1 MTALAT
7 LLTAALAAGAIA
19 APAAAQTTYPYPY
32 PQPTP
37 TYPPGYYPPDDY
49 PPEYGYQNQGVGTI
63 GAVIDSLLGNRYN
76 VSDRKAVSR
85 CASAAVSEAS
95 NRYRSSGWNAYSQGY
110 NGPGGYNGWTNMRVT
125 AITDVQR
132 RSSGVRVKG
141 LLDSGMR
148 YGIPGF
154 DRRRYGNT
162 GDLSFS
168 CKVDYRGYVTNVQIR
183 SNDWR
188 RY

>member
-1 MTALAT
+1 MKAFTI
-7 LLTAALAAGAIA
+7 LTAALTAGAIA
-19 APAAAQTTYPYPY
+19 APAAAQTNYPY
-32 PQPTP
+32 PQPQP
-37 TYPPGYYPPDDY
+37 YPQPYPQD
-49 PPEYGYQNQGVGTI
+49 YGYQNQGTAGAI
-63 GAVIDSLLGNRYN
+63 GSVIDSLLGNRYN
-76 VSDRKAVSR
+76 ISDRRAVSQ

-132 RSSGVRVKG
+132 RSGGVRVKG

-168 CKVDYRGYVTNVQIR
+168 CKVDYRGYVTDVRIR